1 MHLPFFSIT
10 PDRTKRKLTAA
21 KGGNMSK
28 VYILMADGFEEI
40 EGITVVDL
48 LRRARID
55 IKMVSITDTLK
66 VVTSHNIEIKADI
79 LLSDIINEGEQEMAD
94 MLVLPGGMKG
104 TNNLKASAEVDS
116 LIRKYQA
123 AGKYLAAVCAAP
135 TVYGEKGLLEG
146 KKATCYPGLED
157 GLVGAVKM
165 KDNVVVDGQ
174 FITSRGFG
182 TSIDFGLKMI
192 ELLISAEKA
201 QEIGTQIVYFDQN
214 R

>member
-1 MHLPFFSIT
+1 
-10 PDRTKRKLTAA
+10 
-21 KGGNMSK
+21 MSK

-55 IKMVSITDTLK
+55 IKMISITDTLK

-79 LLSDIINEGEQEMAD
+79 LLSNIINEGEQEMAD

-116 LIRKYQA
+116 LHLQYTER
-123 AGKYLAAVCAAP
+123 
-135 TVYGEKGLLEG
+135 
-146 KKATCYPGLED
+146 
-157 GLVGAVKM
+157 
-165 KDNVVVDGQ
+165 
-174 FITSRGFG
+174 RGFSRVRRQPAIRVLR
-182 TSIDFGLKMI
+182 TDSL
-192 ELLISAEKA
+192 ELL
-201 QEIGTQIVYFDQN
+201 

>member
-1 MHLPFFSIT
+1 
-10 PDRTKRKLTAA
+10 
-21 KGGNMSK
+21 MSK

-116 LIRKYQA
+116 LIRKYQV

>member
-1 MHLPFFSIT
+1 
-10 PDRTKRKLTAA
+10 
-21 KGGNMSK
+21 MSK
-28 VYILMADGFEEI
+28 VYILMADGLEEI
-40 EGITVVDL
+40 EGLTVVDL

-66 VVTSHNIEIKADI
+66 VVTSHKIEIRADI
-79 LLSDIINEGEQEMAD
+79 LLKDIIDEKEEDFAD
-94 MLVLPGGMKG
+94 MIVLPGGMTG
-104 TNNLKASAEVDS
+104 TNNLKASADVDAF
-116 LIRKYQA
+116 IRKYNA

-146 KKATCYPGLED
+146 RKATCYPGLED
-157 GLVGAVKM
+157 GLLGAVKM

-192 ELLISAEKA
+192 ELLISPEKA
-201 QEIGTQIVYFDQN
+201 GEIGTQIVYYDQN

>member
-1 MHLPFFSIT
+1 MKSELIVLNEERDVT
-10 PDRTKRKLTAA
+10 LTAYIQDV
-21 KGGNMSK
+21 KGEF
-28 VYILMADGFEEI
+28 GF
-40 EGITVVDL
+40 DK
-48 LRRARID
+48 RPA
-55 IKMVSITDTLK
+55 
-66 VVTSHNIEIKADI
+66 
-79 LLSDIINEGEQEMAD
+79 